1 MLPKTDEGQKR
12 IEKYLL
18 ENATPEVKP
27 IPKDEPKKKKDD
39 VPDWKDKKNDDFNN
53 YDYSDDKELDDKE
66 W

>member
-1 MLPKTDEGQKR
+1 MLPKTDDGQKR

-27 IPKDEPKKKKDD
+27 IPGKPEP
-39 VPDWKDKKNDDFNN
+39 DKVDTPPKNDEFNE
-53 YDYSDDKELDDKE
+53 YDYSDDKELDDKD

>member
-12 IEKYLL
+12 IQKYLL

-27 IPKDEPKKKKDD
+27 IPKEEKKDE
-39 VPDWKDKKNDDFNN
+39 KKETPKNTDTDT
-53 YDYSDDKELDDKE
+53 YDYSDDEEVDSKE